1 MTRNYQAKLAYKPM
15 KATSQNK
22 KKPNK
27 RRIISF
33 ISAFI
38 VSAITMVALALP
50 ENESL
55 LSPGPMNPGHE
66 KLNCEECHL
75 EAEGS
80 SRQQIQ
86 ANLQYLLGNRDNTVA
101 VGHAAV
107 SNDDCLACHRR
118 PKDNHP
124 VFRFNEP
131 RFSKARKALAPQNCN
146 SCHREHRGQRV
157 SMEISSCKTC
167 HKKLELKKE
176 PLKISH
182 KQLIKEKRWK
192 TCLGCHD
199 FHGNHKMKTET
210 DLEEM
215 LTSDQI
221 EAYFND
227 SKSPYSDERKYKA
240 KKSRY
245 DEES

>member
-1 MTRNYQAKLAYKPM
+1 MKPTAK
-15 KATSQNK
+15 NK
-22 KKPNK
+22 KPPNM

-33 ISAFI
+33 ISAII
-38 VSAITMVALALP
+38 VSAITIVAFALP
-50 ENESL
+50 QNESL

-66 KLNCEECHL
+66 EVICEECHL
-75 EAEGS
+75 DAEGS
-80 SRQQIQ
+80 TRQQLQ
-86 ANLQYLLGNRDNTVA
+86 ANVQYLLGNRKNSA
-101 VGHAAV
+101 AIGHTAV

-131 RFSKARKALAPQNCN
+131 RFSKARRELAPQNCN
-146 SCHREHRGQRV
+146 SCHQEHRGQRV
-157 SMEISSCKTC
+157 SMAIDSCKSC

-176 PLKISH
+176 PLKTSH

-210 DLEEM
+210 DLQKI
-215 LTSDQI
+215 LTTAQI
-221 EAYFND
+221 EAYFKAN
-227 SKSPYSDERKYKA
+227 KSPYSENKKYKA
-240 KKSRY
+240 KESRY
-245 DEES
+245 DEK

>member
-1 MTRNYQAKLAYKPM
+1 MKSTPQKRKP
-15 KATSQNK
+15 
-22 KKPNK
+22 PNK

-38 VSAITMVALALP
+38 VSTIAMVALVLP
-50 ENESL
+50 QNESL

-66 KLNCEECHL
+66 KLNCDECHL

-101 VGHAAV
+101 VGHTSV
-107 SNDDCLACHRR
+107 SNDDCLACHRL

-124 VFRFNEP
+124 VFRFLEP
-131 RFSKARKALAPQNCN
+131 RFSKARRELAPQMCN
-146 SCHREHRGQRV
+146 SCHQEHRGQRV
-157 SMEISSCKTC
+157 NMAIDSCKTC

-199 FHGNHKMKTET
+199 FHGNHEMKTET
-210 DLEEM
+210 DLKKL
-215 LTSDQI
+215 LTTERI
-221 EAYFND
+221 EAYFKD
-227 SKSPYSDERKYKA
+227 SKSPYSENKKYKA
-240 KKSRY
+240 KESRY